1 MGVRDHRVQ
10 MSHNS
15 TIWKYKMECLAW
27 KGRYKAFLL
36 FTERSQ
42 HKHTNNEPN
51 PIEGISAALS
61 LSDECTTETW
71 ARDRR
76 ECRGP

>member
-1 MGVRDHRVQ
+1 MPGLERSLQ
-10 MSHNS
+10 GIP
-15 TIWKYKMECLAW
+15 TI
-27 KGRYKAFLL
+27 
-36 FTERSQ
+36 TERSQ
-42 HKHTNNEPN
+42 HKHANNELN

-61 LSDECTTETW
+61 LSDECTRETW